1 MLLKGFYQM
10 LTPSQNDVVSLLIQG
25 YTNKEIAE
33 ELNITVGTVKCHLS
47 KIYKNFGLKCD
58 RELIAKFYKNEIQL
72 VPNET
77 EETTEVMNDENV

>member
-33 ELNITVGTVKCHLS
+33 ELNVKVGTVKCHLFQ
-47 KIYKNFGLKCD
+47 IYKNYGLKCD
-58 RELIAKFYKNEIQL
+58 RELIAKVYKNEIQL
-72 VPNET
+72 LPIET
-77 EETTEVMNDENV
+77 EETTGVINDENV